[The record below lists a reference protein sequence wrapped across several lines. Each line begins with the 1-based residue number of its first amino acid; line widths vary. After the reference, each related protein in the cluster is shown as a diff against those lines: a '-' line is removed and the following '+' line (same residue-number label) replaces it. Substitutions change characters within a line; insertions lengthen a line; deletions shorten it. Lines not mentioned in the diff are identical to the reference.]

1 MAIKSRMPSS
11 GAIEKAIEALND
23 GLEISGAGTEVQL
36 PEKEVNFEPDVEIT
50 ELPDGGAEINTDPNA
65 PIDQSQIAFD
75 ANLADYIE
83 EGDLQKLSDKLVA
96 SYESDKQSRKDW
108 EETYTKGL
116 DMLGFKYEDR
126 TQPFAG
132 ASGVIH
138 PLLAESVTQF
148 QAQAY
153 KELLPPGG
161 PVNTEIVG
169 EIVPE
174 IEEQAKRVKD
184 YMNYQITHVMKE
196 YDPDMDQLLFYLP
209 LSGSAFK
216 KTYYDGLLQRAVSKF
231 VSSED
236 CVVNYM
242 ASSLEDAV
250 RITHTTKIDANE
262 LRKQQVSGFYRDIPI
277 TSGSVS
283 TVDDIK
289 EKIDELQGASDNL
302 ASDDDEHVL
311 LEMHVDADV
320 PGFEDQSG
328 IKLPYI
334 ITIDQYSTKI
344 LSIKRN
350 WFEADQSRRRIDYFT
365 HYKFLPGLG
374 FYGFGLIH
382 MLGGLSRTATS
393 VLRQLID
400 SGTLA
405 NLPAGFK
412 ARGMRIRDHDEPLQP
427 GEFRDVDVT
436 GASIKE
442 SLLPLPYKEP
452 SQVLFALL
460 GFCVDA
466 GKSFAA
472 IADMKMGEGNEQ
484 NPVGTTLAL
493 LERGTKVMSAIH
505 KRLHYAQGV
514 EFNLLARCFQMYLPP
529 EYPYMVRGGNR
540 MIKQADFDERVDILP
555 ISNPNIFS
563 MSQRV
568 MLAQQQLQLAI
579 ANPALHN
586 LREAYRRVYQA
597 LDVDNIDALLKPDPG
612 NPPPKSPATENS
624 EAMRGQDP
632 KAFPQQNHKAH
643 IEAHAEFMFTRPV
656 QINPQLYAMMEGHV
670 LQHIAI
676 MAAEQVE
683 QEMMPQAQELQ
694 QQVQQLQ
701 QQAQQNPAMQ
711 QQVQQQVQQLQQQF
725 MAQKEA
731 AIAMVESQL
740 IKEMAKEESVR
751 SGMEEQDP
759 LVKLKQQEIDLKAAE
774 LMQKSQHDETKMLME
789 TAVDAEKLDLEREK
803 LSSSNELGM
812 VKESFGLMKEGQ
824 KDATAEIKEDVASLR
839 DLAKNRSNEKIAAM
853 RERAAARK
861 AKSNGKSSKSN

>member
-1 MAIKSRMPSS
+1 MAKPKTRPVSNST
-11 GAIEKAIEALND
+11 IEKAIDALASA
-23 GLEISGAGTEVQL
+23 GLDVGANERAVDIEV
-36 PEKEVNFEPDVEIT
+36 PEERTVEFEPEVDIN
-50 ELPDGGAEINTDPNA
+50 ELPDGGADINFDPNA
-65 PIDQSQIAFD
+65 PIDTSQVAFGD
-75 ANLADYIE
+75 NLAEYIE
-83 EGDLQKLSDKLVA
+83 DNDLQKLSNDLIA
-96 SYESDKQSRKDW
+96 SYESDKFSRKDW
-108 EETYTKGL
+108 EDTYTKGL

-126 TQPFAG
+126 TQPFQG

-161 PVNTEIVG
+161 PVNTEIIG
-169 EIVPE
+169 EITPE
-174 IEEQAKRVKD
+174 SEQQAKRVKD
-184 YMNYQITHVMKE
+184 YMNYQITHIMKE

-216 KTYYDGLLQRAVSKF
+216 KTYYDAALQRAVSKF

-236 CVVNYM
+236 CVINYM
-242 ASSLEDAV
+242 ASSLEDAI
-250 RITHTTKIDANE
+250 RITHVTKVDANT
-262 LRKQQVSGFYRDIPI
+262 LRKQQVGGFYRDVPI

-283 TVDDIK
+283 TLDDTK
-289 EKIDELQGASDNL
+289 DKVDELQGASDSS
-302 ASDDDEHVL
+302 AGDDEHVL

-320 PGFEDQSG
+320 PGFEDEDG

-344 LSIKRN
+344 LSIRRN
-350 WFEADQSRRRIDYFT
+350 WNETDQLKNRVDYFT

-400 SGTLA
+400 AGTLA

-412 ARGMRIRDHDEPLQP
+412 SRGMRIRDHDEPLQP

-436 GASIKE
+436 GQSIKE

-514 EFNLLARCFQMYLPP
+514 EFNMLARCFKMFLPP
-529 EYPYMVRGGNR
+529 EYPYMVRGGNN
-540 MIKQADFDERVDILP
+540 MIKQADFDDRVDILP

-586 LREAYRRVYQA
+586 IREAYRRVYQA
-597 LDVDNIDALLKPDPG
+597 LDVDNIDALLKPDPEQ
-612 NPPPKSPATENS
+612 PQPMSPAMENS
-624 EAMRGQDP
+624 LAMKGTQP
-632 KAFPQQNHKAH
+632 KAFPQQNHTAH
-643 IEAHAEFMFTRPV
+643 MNTHGEFVSTRMV
-656 QINPQLYAMMEGHV
+656 QINPQLYAMMEAHI
-670 LQHIAI
+670 LEHIAI
-676 MAAEQVE
+676 LAAKQVE
-683 QEMMPQAQELQ
+683 EEMKEQTM
-694 QQVQQLQ
+694 QVQQMA
-701 QQAQQNPAMQ
+701 QQAQQNPQMA
-711 QQVQQQVQQLQQQF
+711 QQVQMAAQELQS
-725 MAQKEA
+725 QKESRIA
-731 AIAMVESQL
+731 DLESAMVA
-740 IKEMAKEESVR
+740 EMAKKEKEA
-751 SGMEEQDP
+751 MENNQDP
-759 LVKLKQQEIDLKAAE
+759 LVRLKQQEIDLKAAE
-774 LMQKSQHDETKMLME
+774 MNMKDEAEDNKLMADIGIE
-789 TAVDAEKLDLEREK
+789 AEKLDLERDK
-803 LSSSNELGM
+803 LKSGM
-812 VKESFGLMKEGQ
+812 QQTVVKEGFNAIKESNQ
-824 KDATAEIKEDVASLR
+824 ETIDEIKENMQTLREDKKLRSAEKVASMNAR
-839 DLAKNRSNEKIAAM
+839 SRTNGRADKNNK
-853 RERAAARK
+853 
-861 AKSNGKSSKSN
+861 

>member
-23 GLEISGAGTEVQL
+23 GLEISGSGTEVQL
-36 PEKEVNFEPDVEIT
+36 PDKEVQFEPDIEIT

-65 PIDQSQIAFD
+65 PIDQSQVPFD
-75 ANLADYIE
+75 ANLAEYLE
-83 EGDLQKLSDKLVA
+83 ESDLQKLADKLIA
-96 SYESDKQSRKDW
+96 AYETDKNSRKDW
-108 EETYTKGL
+108 EDTYTKGL

-126 TQPFAG
+126 TQPFEG

-138 PLLAESVTQF
+138 PLLAESATQF

-153 KELLPPGG
+153 KELLPPSG

-169 EIVPE
+169 EITPIV
-174 IEEQAKRVKD
+174 EEQAKRVKD
-184 YMNYQITHVMKE
+184 FMNYQITHVMKE

-216 KTYYDGLLQRAVSKF
+216 KTYYDSVLGRPVSKF

-250 RITHTTKIDANE
+250 RITHMTKVDSNA

-283 TVDDIK
+283 TSDVK
-289 EKIDELQGASDNL
+289 EKIDELHGVSDNL
-302 ASDDDEHVL
+302 ASEDDEHVL

-320 PGFEDQSG
+320 PGFEDESG
-328 IKLPYI
+328 IKLPYV

-350 WFEADQSRRRIDYFT
+350 WNQQDQLRNRVDYFT

-400 SGTLA
+400 AGTLA

-436 GASIKE
+436 GQSIKE

-514 EFNLLARCFQMYLPP
+514 EFNLLARCIKMFLPP
-529 EYPYMVRGGNR
+529 EYPYMVKGGNR
-540 MIKQADFDERVDILP
+540 MIKQADFDDRVDILP
-555 ISNPNIFS
+555 VSNPNIFS

-624 EAMRGQDP
+624 EAMRGTEP

-643 IEAHAEFMFTRPV
+643 VEAHAEFMFTRPV
-656 QINPQLYAMMEGHV
+656 QINPQLYAMMEAHI

-683 QEMMPQAQELQ
+683 QQMQKQTQQFQ
-694 QQVQQLQ
+694 QQMQQLQ
-701 QQAQQNPAMQ
+701 QQAQQNPQVEQ
-711 QQVQQQVQQLQQQF
+711 QMQQLQQQF
-725 MAQKEA
+725 MTQKEA
-731 AIAMVESQL
+731 AISALEAQL
-740 IKEMAKEESVR
+740 IKNMAAEEQKR
-751 SGMEEQDP
+751 SGLEDKDP

-774 LMQKSQHDETKMLME
+774 LMQKSEHDQTKMLME

-803 LSSSNELGM
+803 MQSTNELGM
-812 VKESFGLMKEGQ
+812 VKESFGLLKEGQ
-824 KDATAEIKEDVASLR
+824 KDATAEIKENVAALR
-839 DLAKNRSNEKIAAM
+839 DKEKNRSNEKIAGM
-853 RERAAARK
+853 REIAATRK
-861 AKSNGKSSKSN
+861 ANGKAKDK

>member
-1 MAIKSRMPSS
+1 MAPKTRPIPNSS
-11 GAIEKAIEALND
+11 IEKAIDALASAGVD
-23 GLEISGAGTEVQL
+23 VGANERATDVQV
-36 PEKEVNFEPDVEIT
+36 PEKDVNFEPDVDIQG
-50 ELPDGGAEINTDPNA
+50 LPDGGADVSFDPNA
-65 PIDQSQIAFD
+65 PVDQSQIPFN
-75 ANLADYIE
+75 ANLADFIE
-83 EGDLQKLSDKLVA
+83 ENDLQKLSNKLVA
-96 SYESDKQSRKDW
+96 AYESDKQSRKDW
-108 EETYTKGL
+108 EDTYVKGL

-126 TQPFAG
+126 TQPFEGAAG
-132 ASGVIH
+132 VVH

-153 KELLPPGG
+153 KELLPPAG

-169 EIVPE
+169 EITPQV
-174 IEEQAKRVKD
+174 EEQAKRVKD
-184 YMNYQITHVMKE
+184 YMNYQLTHVMKE

-216 KTYYDGLLQRAVSKF
+216 KTYYDSLLQRPVSKF
-231 VSSED
+231 ISSED

-250 RITHTTKIDANE
+250 RITHVTKTDANE

-277 TSGSVS
+277 TSGSVATTS
-283 TVDDIK
+283 DVPD
-289 EKIDELQGASDNL
+289 KIDELQGTSDTTPQ
-302 ASDDDEHVL
+302 DDDEHSL
-311 LEMHVDADV
+311 LEIHVAADV
-320 PGFEDQSG
+320 PGFEDQDG

-334 ITIDQYSTKI
+334 ITIDQFSTKV

-350 WFEADQSRRRIDYFT
+350 WIEQDPVKNRIDYFT

-400 SGTLA
+400 AGTLA

-436 GASIKE
+436 GTSIKE

-505 KRLHYAQGV
+505 KRLHYAQGI
-514 EFNLLARCFQMYLPP
+514 EFNLLARCIKMFLPP
-529 EYPYMVRGGNR
+529 EYPYMVKGGNR
-540 MIKQADFDERVDILP
+540 MIKQQDFDDRIDILP
-555 ISNPNIFS
+555 VSNPNIFS

-586 LREAYRRVYQA
+586 IREAYRRVYQA
-597 LDVDNIDALLKPDPG
+597 LDVDNIDAILKPDPEQ
-612 NPPPKSPATENS
+612 PQPMSPAMEN
-624 EAMRGQDP
+624 AMAMKGQNP
-632 KAFPQQNHKAH
+632 KAFPDQNHKAH
-643 IEAHAEFMFTRPV
+643 MDTHGEFMFTRMV
-656 QINPQLYAMMEGHV
+656 QINPQLYAMLESHIME
-670 LQHIAI
+670 HIALT
-676 MAAEQVE
+676 AALQV
-683 QEMMPQAQELQ
+683 QEEMKQQI
-694 QQVQQLQ
+694 QQVDQMM
-701 QQAQQNPAMQ
+701 QQAQQNPQMAQQAQ
-711 QQVQQQVQQLQQQF
+711 QQLKNQIESKVAEL
-725 MAQKEA
+725 EA
-731 AIAMVESQL
+731 TMVA
-740 IKEMAKEESVR
+740 EMARQEQEKA
-751 SGMEEQDP
+751 GNMEQDP
-759 LVKLKQQEIDLKAAE
+759 LVRLKQQEIDLKAAE
-774 LMQKSQHDETKMLME
+774 VTMKGEVEDNKLMADIGIE
-789 TAVDAEKLDLEREK
+789 AEKMDLERDKMKGKMEET
-803 LSSSNELGM
+803 LA
-812 VKESFGLMKEGQ
+812 KESFG
-824 KDATAEIKEDVASLR
+824 AIKEDTKQTIDEIRQNMDDLR
-839 DLAKNRSNEKIAAM
+839 ENKKIRSAERIAVMKEKMNGRKNSQNK
-853 RERAAARK
+853 
-861 AKSNGKSSKSN
+861 